1 MSSNASGQTPF
12 QRLIREMNLRPP
24 LEGEELRRVQE
35 ELEQMKRDRPE
46 LYRALVESKAR
57 LEKLAEAMYPS
68 EEEHRRLLA
77 TEHPSDQPDY
87 VPEATAIRNSGI
99 VRATP
104 VQMAPM
110 RSLPVCST
118 PVRSDLARRGIS
130 AIKTAGWG
138 AYERIQW
145 IVVGL
150 FETAWA
156 ALLPTTTPDR
166 RSIGS
171 VVLSGIAVLATFLIY
186 QTWSAGQTIETMNA
200 LFVEAQSSAGETP
213 LVVGNS
219 QLTAL
224 VKVRRRW
231 AGGMTFISGQVI
243 CVDVRASCVSPHSVN
258 RLTLLDGADSVLA
271 AVWIVGASDSVRFGM
286 SLADYS
292 AIRGTHIEVAR

>member
-1 MSSNASGQTPF
+1 
-12 QRLIREMNLRPP
+12 MNLRPP

-35 ELEQMKRDRPE
+35 ELEQMKRDRPD

-87 VPEATAIRNSGI
+87 VPESTAIRNSGI

-104 VQMAPM
+104 VQSAPV
-110 RSLPVCST
+110 RSLPVRST
-118 PVRSDLARRGIS
+118 PVKSDLARRGIA

-138 AYERIQW
+138 AYERIRW

-150 FETAWA
+150 FKTVWA

-166 RSIGS
+166 RSIGR
-171 VVLSGIAVLATFLIY
+171 VLLGGIAVLATLLIY
-186 QTWSAGQTIETMNA
+186 QAWSAGQTIDTMND
-200 LFVEAQSSAGETP
+200 LFVEVQSSAGQHG
-213 LVVGNS
+213 LVVGDS
-219 QLTAL
+219 ELTAL
-224 VKVRRRW
+224 VVVRRRW
-231 AGGMTFISGQVI
+231 VGGTAFISGQVI
-243 CVDVRASCVSPHSVN
+243 CVDGRASCVSPHSVN

-286 SLADYS
+286 SLAEYS
-292 AIRGTHIEVAR
+292 AIRGTHFEVAQ